1 MQLRGPSHEDATH
14 AIKIY
19 TFYSRFYWVQ
29 YCYKMFTAPLCR
41 YLEGFSLIFLI
52 DENSMSTTN

>member
-1 MQLRGPSHEDATH
+1 MQLCGLSHEDATH

-19 TFYSRFYWVQ
+19 TFYSTFYWVQ
-29 YCYKMFTAPLCR
+29 YCYKMFTAPQYHC
-41 YLEGFSLIFLI
+41 LEGFSLIFLI